1 MAFVLRLEEQM
12 GLCHA
17 ATCEVA
23 GIARKLSQGRGQ
35 RDSPQVKSS
44 PQRPPQGGFHVSVMG
59 THVTWGSFHGSV
71 KPPSALTHLCRLI
84 LLPNWPDG
92 CSRCLPD

>member
-1 MAFVLRLEEQM
+1 MRLEEQM

-23 GIARKLSQGRGQ
+23 EIARKLSQVRRQ

-44 PQRPPQGGFHVSVMG
+44 PQLPPQGGFPVSVTG
-59 THVTWGSFHGSV
+59 THVSWGGFRGST
-71 KPPSALTHLCRLI
+71 KPP
-84 LLPNWPDG
+84 
-92 CSRCLPD
+92 CSDPPLQSPSS